1 VPIKPGAQPDEAPAV
16 GTPQTKG
23 TNLIDMVKFLRKQR
37 DAARRLLPER
47 FHRYLDE
54 RLNVSGWY
62 PEEDMVGLVQAL
74 VKLMP
79 GPPEDALVR
88 IGRMNARMHLQGTYA
103 HLLSD
108 ARPAVLPGRAVAL
121 WKTMHDTGDF
131 RLAVEHDHAEARLSG
146 YGHPTA
152 EMCIMLGAYVLELFA
167 LANVT
172 DAKVD
177 EVACCRRGAPEC
189 RWRIEWPARPG
200 SPART

>member
-1 VPIKPGAQPDEAPAV
+1 MSA
-16 GTPQTKG
+16 PQTKG

-37 DAARRLLPER
+37 DAARGLLPGR
-47 FHRYLDE
+47 LHRYIDE
-54 RLNVSGWY
+54 RLNVSAWY

-88 IGRMNARMHLQGTYA
+88 IGRLNARMHFQGTYA

-121 WKTMHDTGDF
+121 SKTMHDTGDF
-131 RLAVEHDHAEARLSG
+131 RLAVERDHAEARLSG

-152 EMCIMLGAYVLELFA
+152 EMCVLLGAYVLELFA
-167 LANVT
+167 LAGVS
-172 DAKVD
+172 DAKVE
-177 EVACCRRGAPEC
+177 EVACCRRGALDC
-189 RWRIEWPARPG
+189 RWRIAWPAPPEPPVG
-200 SPART
+200 G